1 MHKVAHITDLHL
13 GSPGEQYLGLGLR
26 ERFLKVLASAKQHQP
41 DFYVFGGDYSLHS
54 PDAEA
59 CQWLCNQM
67 TTLDRPY
74 FILSGNHDQSAMLAD
89 IFGLSLQEG
98 QLRYTFHHKGTNHI
112 FLDSSLG
119 FVAGDQ
125 LRWLREQLQ
134 ADQRNI
140 IWMHH
145 PPQLMGVPF
154 MDLNHP
160 LRQRAPLLEVFAN
173 HQKPLKLLCG
183 HYHAALQ
190 LNHRNLQIHVAPPTS
205 FFINTTC
212 ETFEQDDYPAG
223 YQILLLGAN
232 DRSMVV
238 PLYVE

>member
-13 GSPGEQYLGLGLR
+13 GSPGERYLGLALR
-26 ERFLKVLASAKQHQP
+26 ERFLKVLASAKQQQP
-41 DFYVFGGDYSLHS
+41 DFYVLGGDYSLRS

-59 CQWLCNQM
+59 CQWLCKEMNK
-67 TTLDRPY
+67 LNCPY
-74 FILSGNHDQSAMLAD
+74 FILSGNHDKSCMLAD
-89 IFGLSLQEG
+89 IFGLELQGG
-98 QLRYTFHHKGTNHI
+98 QLRYAFQYKGINHL

-125 LRWLREQLQ
+125 LRWLRERLQ
-134 ADQRNI
+134 PDQRSI

-145 PPQLMGVPF
+145 PPQLMGMPF

-160 LRQRAPLLEVFAN
+160 LRQRAPLLEVFAD
-173 HQKPLKLLCG
+173 HPRPLTLLCG
-183 HYHAALQ
+183 HYHAALR
-190 LNHRNLQIHVAPPTS
+190 LNHGKLQIHVAPPTS
-205 FFINTTC
+205 FFIDTTC

-223 YQILLLGAN
+223 YQILLLGSN